1 MTDSTHEQQL
11 QQLID
16 ATTDLTEAVNVNK
29 LVLDSAVDSA
39 TGSAQSAAN
48 ASNIA
53 VNAKEEA
60 KTAVTEAKK
69 AEANATAIVHNDEGH
84 TTPTPGAYPVADS
97 NGHLDI
103 GWTPLLAAMYPH
115 SGVIGSV
122 DKNYIASFYHS
133 EDGHANRIWFN
144 LVEYN
149 IAGRLVKL
157 KPTSG
162 SALHSIKL
170 ANAESTAD
178 RAIAFDDIFL
188 DWNGNVQTYR
198 SITPHRTTTGYDRD
212 AIATEHGY
220 SKIQTGLYKTGDTY
234 ALLLGR
240 VARRNK
246 GAYHPVFNKEGTA
259 SFWTLDVAWGGGTWF
274 QTVSTGFV
282 TSKDSCFDMKGV
294 AEKTPGAPFLG
305 SGNIST
311 GQTSVGYLGSPD
323 KKPHDAIYA
332 DDFTPLYY
340 SAKNVIDRQALLFD
354 SFNRA
359 VAGETFS
366 GAESLPDN
374 NYVKT
379 TTIADDLYTTTSN
392 TPYWGGITTRVHL
405 TDNINKDIPINALEA
420 VNNHGEKNA
429 RYYLSGVLIVQGVGS
444 FKIVGY
450 EDFSKGL
457 FYLDTSYG
465 DIAKSLR
472 GQNCTIQLHFT
483 KTARPQFLMC
493 DIIGSL
499 DDMPDEWKTQGIP
512 GNWLAVGEEGES
524 LIPDGTEK
532 NFKLS
537 RKCLECY
544 QVLYTSDGGSTWEDA
559 TATWKPLLE
568 SSANARATS
577 IIAPYVHIIFYRTSA
592 NPFEL
597 TKNSNLTALG
607 DVWANTRGNVPA
619 LCLLSS
625 HLIGKVTTNSN
636 GYKQKTIPLSESNLD
651 RKTDGYCHLF
661 GGNHAGGE
669 PIHAP
674 INLTNL
680 TLHIPAIKTLPVL
693 TKDGYMQIVYKE
705 MKHNGTQWG
714 DDNKFDIVDNQS
726 TVTDLNGE
734 TVIVGQKRVELPYIF
749 DGVTY

>member
-60 KTAVTEAKK
+60 KIAVTEAKE

-84 TTPTPGAYPVADS
+84 TTPTPGAYPVADI

-115 SGVIGSV
+115 SGIIGSV
-122 DKNYIASFYHS
+122 DKSDLFSFKQDSLDDADKLTLKARQFNIFGRFVDMAEVIITLAVAETTS
-133 EDGHANRIWFN
+133 E
-144 LVEYN
+144 
-149 IAGRLVKL
+149 
-157 KPTSG
+157 
-162 SALHSIKL
+162 
-170 ANAESTAD
+170 

-188 DWNGNVQTYR
+188 DWNGNIQTYR
-198 SITPHRTTTGYDRD
+198 SIIPHRTITGYDRD

-220 SKIQTGLYKTGDTY
+220 TKIQTGLYKTGNTY

-240 VARRNK
+240 VARRNQ
-246 GAYHPVFNKEGTA
+246 GAYHPEFNPEGTRWPLA
-259 SFWTLDVAWGGGTWF
+259 TQSTINHWYKDTAIKLTNSTDAFNILHSTDGTD
-274 QTVSTGFV
+274 G
-282 TSKDSCFDMKGV
+282 
-294 AEKTPGAPFLG
+294 PGAYQSSGFLKINR
-305 SGNIST
+305 SGR
-311 GQTSVGYLGSPD
+311 PD
-323 KKPHDAIYA
+323 EKLYDAIYA

-340 SAKNVIDRQALLFD
+340 SAKNVINQQTLLFD

-366 GAESLPDN
+366 GAEGCGWCKKECELAPNRTDSAPLRH
-374 NYVKT
+374 T
-379 TTIADDLYTTTSN
+379 GIADHTSYIE
-392 TPYWGGITTRVHL
+392 TKLLVV
-405 TDNINKDIPINALEA
+405 NKNDGKIFLCE
-420 VNNHGEKNA
+420 
-429 RYYLSGVLIVQGVGS
+429 IVQPYDVDITACRILPTGHDS
-444 FKIVGY
+444 FLMLPEWDMTGY
-450 EDFSKGL
+450 TSSWDTSGKTDIYFSKHPELAIG
-457 FYLDTSYG
+457 
-465 DIAKSLR
+465 
-472 GQNCTIQLHFT
+472 
-483 KTARPQFLMC
+483 ARPQFLMV

-499 DDMPDEWKTQGIP
+499 DAMPTEWFPDPDNYEVTKDRHIP
-512 GNWLAVGEEGES
+512 GNWLTVGEEGES

-532 NFKLS
+532 NYELS
-537 RKCLECY
+537 RKCMECY
-544 QVLYTSDGGSTWEDA
+544 QVLSSGDKGVTWSDVTSNWKNFLEGSNNAKRSTQDA
-559 TATWKPLLE
+559 EQCLM
-568 SSANARATS
+568 
-577 IIAPYVHIIFYRTSA
+577 IFYLTSA

-597 TKNSNLTALG
+597 TKNSHLTALG
-607 DVWANTRGNVPA
+607 DVWANTRGNFPK
-619 LCLLSS
+619 LCLLGS
-625 HLIGKVTTNSN
+625 HLIGKVTTSDS
-636 GYKQKTIPLSESNLD
+636 GYRQKTIPLSESNLD
-651 RKTDGYCHLF
+651 RIADGNCQLF

-674 INLTNL
+674 INLA
-680 TLHIPAIKTLPVL
+680 LHTPAIKTLPVL